1 MYPEQ
6 ETKGATTKTG
16 TMRGQQFVINGT
28 MQMRNSSKGADK
40 IVSECLD
47 LGEAPYL
54 QSVLDAID
62 TVHTDGA
69 LLRIYVL
76 RDNLSAGVGGFYD
89 DMADP
94 PRITVA
100 RQTLNADL
108 SFLHEVGHYI
118 DHQGIDRTGEYASLH
133 SPLLE
138 NWRNVVHQSQSIA
151 EIEQM
156 RFGASLAAQRA
167 FDYLLSDH
175 EIFARCYAQYI
186 AFKSQHPGL
195 VACLRD
201 DFLNHS
207 SSMRRIRQWQEAD
220 FTPIAEE
227 IDNVFKRLGWI
238 P

>member
-1 MYPEQ
+1 MS
-6 ETKGATTKTG
+6 
-16 TMRGQQFVINGT
+16 NG
-28 MQMRNSSKGADK
+28 SGVSDK
-40 IVSECLD
+40 KVSVCFD

-69 LLRIYVL
+69 LRRIYVL
-76 RDNLSAGVGGFYD
+76 RDTLSASVGGFYD
-89 DMADP
+89 EIARP

-108 SFLHEVGHYI
+108 SFLHEIGHLI
-118 DHQGIDRTGEYASLH
+118 DHQGLDEAGEYTSIH
-133 SPLLE
+133 SPLLK
-138 NWRNVVHQSQSIA
+138 NWRNAVHQSPSII
-151 EIEQM
+151 EIERM
-156 RFGASLAAQRA
+156 RPDASLAARRA
-167 FDYLLSDH
+167 FDYLLIDH

-201 DFLNHS
+201 DFINHS
-207 SSMRRIRQWQEAD
+207 LPMRRIRQWQEEE
-220 FTPIAEE
+220 FVPITEA